1 MGTMIQIALIK
12 ILRCVKRIPRVA
24 VTRFL
29 EPIFSTGQ
37 ILTFAVS
44 VIGLMIILQSATP
57 QERDMQA
64 EQWAVAI
71 EAFGY
76 ALLGWAVISTICAP
90 FIVIRN
96 DRQNGKWDAHRF
108 IYHNRVLVL
117 TKRVEANGGDTTI
130 IPVFFPD
137 PEPNSVVSFVVEA
150 TPPANERIR
159 FLFFG
164 GVPKREINI
173 GPLLPKLFDG
183 TARPGAHCGIR
194 LSPERRATLYV
205 RLEPETV
212 SIVLRIFCHSFYV
225 GKDEDEFA

>member
-1 MGTMIQIALIK
+1 MIQIALVK
-12 ILRCVKRIPRVA
+12 FLRCVKRMPRVA

-29 EPIFSTGQ
+29 EPIFRTGQ

-76 ALLGWAVISTICAP
+76 ALLGWAVISAVCAP

-108 IYHNRVLVL
+108 IYHNRVLVS
-117 TKRVEANGGDTTI
+117 TKRVEANGGDTSI

-137 PEPNSVVSFVVEA
+137 SEPNSVVSFVVEA
-150 TPPANERIR
+150 TPPANERVR

-164 GVPKREINI
+164 GVPQWEIKV
-173 GPLLPKLFDG
+173 GPSVPRLFDG
-183 TARPGAHCGIR
+183 TARPGTHCGIR
-194 LSPERRATLYV
+194 LSAERRATLYV

-212 SIVLRIFCHSFYV
+212 PIVLRIFCHSFYV
-225 GKDEDEFA
+225 GKDEDELV